1 MAWHKYGESK
11 TGFPSYTL
19 ATLPAASTFPDNSVV
34 HISDVGV
41 NGGSHWYAKSGV
53 WYPVNGSCML
63 AASAVAVSVTGTVA
77 KTTTATVVIPALL
90 GLNGRVR
97 VSAAMS
103 VTNNANSKGALI
115 EFGGQA
121 VMSSTLASIASTC
134 GTFDVANRNNAS
146 AQLSTS
152 RGGTFGNNGTSS
164 QPVATTTVNTAV
176 AQNLVFSFTLAN
188 SADTATLE
196 SYTVELRK

>member
-11 TGFPSYTL
+11 IGFPSYTL
-19 ATLPAASTFPDNSVV
+19 AALPAASTFPDNSVV

-77 KTTTATVVIPALL
+77 KTTTATVAIPALL
-90 GLNGRVR
+90 GLNGRLR

-103 VTNNANSKGALI
+103 TTNNANSKGGAI

-121 VMSSTLASIASTC
+121 VMSSTLASIATTS
-134 GTFDVANRNNAS
+134 GMFDVSNRNSTAS
-146 AQLSTS
+146 QISTS
-152 RGGTFGNNGTSS
+152 RGGTFGVNGVSS
-164 QPVATTTVNTAV
+164 VAFTTTTVDTTV